1 MSSPREISSSARG
14 SRAAISELNLAY
26 VLVGAA
32 DAVVLPFIPLYLFQR
47 GFGASLIGLVVAVA
61 ALASL
66 VAGPIWAL
74 LADKKLGAERTVVV
88 ASVVAAPVALLL
100 ALANT
105 AVAVGAVTVLL
116 WVVRAPIMSLLDATA
131 MQKLGAGRSGYAR
144 IRLRMSAGWAVSV
157 VVSGG
162 LFQVAG
168 LRLLPFVY
176 APMALLLALFVWRVL
191 ARGGVG
197 APAGSALRSPR
208 AVGLRSMP
216 IALTGFLVCALLLS
230 ASFMATQNF
239 VTLRI
244 SVLGGGALLI
254 GAAAAFQAITEIP
267 TMAYTHVLLRYLSHR
282 LLYLAGA
289 GACAVVFLA
298 WALVSDAVVTA
309 LLKLVLGVGFA
320 LTYVASV
327 LIADDVAPSHLRATV
342 QALVKSV
349 TGGLAPMI
357 GALGGG
363 IIYDAV
369 GPAAMFVT
377 AAAIASGAGVLAM
390 IVLPARGGLD
400 RSATSLASG
409 ISPQVEEG

>member
-1 MSSPREISSSARG
+1 MSSSPGVPSSDRG
-14 SRAAISELNLAY
+14 SRSAIGELNLAY

-32 DAVVLPFIPLYLFQR
+32 DAVVLPFIPLYLFER
-47 GFGASLIGLVVAVA
+47 GFGAALIGLVLAVA

-66 VAGPIWAL
+66 VAGPVWAYV
-74 LADKKLGAERTVVV
+74 ADKKLGAERTVVV
-88 ASVVAAPVALLL
+88 ATVAAAPLALLL
-100 ALANT
+100 ALAT
-105 AVAVGAVTVLL
+105 TTFALAAVTVAL

-144 IRLRMSAGWAVSV
+144 IRLRMSAGWAASV
-157 VVSGG
+157 VLSGG

-176 APMALLLALFVWRVL
+176 APMALFLGAFVWRVL
-191 ARGGVG
+191 AGEAVNSR
-197 APAGSALRSPR
+197 ADSGSLSVRPPGLGSMSFAL
-208 AVGLRSMP
+208 M
-216 IALTGFLVCALLLS
+216 GFLVCTLLLGS
-230 ASFMATQNF
+230 AFAATQNF

-254 GAAAAFQAITEIP
+254 GAAAAFQAVTEIP

-282 LLYLAGA
+282 VLYLAGA
-289 GACAVVFLA
+289 GVCVVVFLA
-298 WALVSDAVVTA
+298 WALVSDAIVTA

-349 TGGLAPMI
+349 SGGLAPMV

-363 IIYDAV
+363 LIYDAV

-377 AAAIASGAGVLAM
+377 ATAVAAGAGILAM
-390 IVLPARGGLD
+390 IVLPARGRLD

-409 ISPQVEEG
+409 ISPQAEEG